1 MAHKTTLLNDNGPS
15 YISEPFNEYLETIG
29 IRHIFAARRH
39 PQTVGKFERL
49 NRTAKS
55 RLRLVVHGSPGELE
69 EAVSEFAHW
78 YNHERYHEAIG
89 SVRPIDMY
97 KGRAEEILARR
108 KEVQAKTFE
117 ERRKWN
123 LQLNCQME

>member
-1 MAHKTTLLNDNGPS
+1 MLSDNGAGYVS
-15 YISEPFNEYLETIG
+15 AAFNEYLEEVG
-29 IRHIFAARRH
+29 IRHIFAARMH

-55 RLRLVVHGSPGELE
+55 RLRLVVQSSPEELE
-69 EAVSEFAHW
+69 AAVTEFAHW

-89 SVRPIDMY
+89 NVQPIDMY